1 MATDSNKRLWG
12 GAFTAGALPLLEEYS
27 NSIQFDFTLAEFDIR
42 GSIAHVTM
50 LGECSIIPKSDVD
63 TIVSGLNTLLSR
75 LRAGELSF
83 SLADEDVHMNIER
96 LLHAEIGPVAGKLHT
111 ARSRNDQVALDMHL
125 YVRTQCDR
133 MAQLLKE
140 LQHSLADTAEA
151 NLDVIMPGYTHLQ
164 RAQPVLFSHHLLAY
178 FWMLQRD
185 LTRFQD
191 CKIRCNIS
199 PLGAG
204 ALAGTTFPIH
214 RERVA
219 ELLDFSGVYENSMDA
234 VSDRDFVVEFL
245 SASALTMV
253 HLSRLCEEIVL
264 WTSGEFKF
272 VRLHDSYCTGS
283 SIMPQKKNADP
294 AELIRGKSGRVTGA
308 LMGLLM
314 TLKGLPLAYNKDM
327 QEDKEGLFDTA
338 TTLAGALEILA
349 GLIKTMSVRKE
360 EMLRAASADFSNATD
375 LADFLAAR
383 GLPFREA
390 HEVAAKLV
398 AHCTSHATTLEE
410 LPLDELRKH
419 SPLFEESVFEALKVT
434 SVVGRRNSRGG
445 TSPQAVAKQLTLV
458 KEALAK
464 KS

>member
-1 MATDSNKRLWG
+1 MANEGNKRLWG
-12 GAFTAGALPLLEEYS
+12 GAFSAGALPLLEEYS

-50 LGECSIIPKSDVD
+50 LGECDIIPKPDAD
-63 TIVSGLNTLLSR
+63 TIVSGLNTLLTR
-75 LRAGELSF
+75 LHAGELTF

-125 YVRTQCDR
+125 FVRTQCDR
-133 MAQLLKE
+133 IVTLLKG
-140 LQHSLADTAEA
+140 LQCSLAEVAEKH
-151 NLDVIMPGYTHLQ
+151 LDVIMPGYTHLQ

-178 FWMLQRD
+178 FWMLERD
-185 LTRFQD
+185 LSRFKD
-191 CKIRCNIS
+191 CKVRCNIS
-199 PLGAG
+199 PLGTG
-204 ALAGTTFPIH
+204 ALAGTTFPIN
-214 RERVA
+214 RARVA
-219 ELLDFSGVYENSMDA
+219 ELLEFSGVYENSMDA

-245 SASALTMV
+245 SAASLTMI

-294 AELIRGKSGRVTGA
+294 AELIRGKAGRVTGA

-327 QEDKEGLFDTA
+327 QEDKEGLFDA
-338 TTLAGALEILA
+338 TKTLSGALEILA
-349 GLIKTMSVRKE
+349 GLITTLTVRKDT
-360 EMLRAASADFSNATD
+360 MLSAAAADFSNATD
-375 LADFLAAR
+375 LADFLAAK

-398 AHCTSHATTLEE
+398 ALCTERHIALEDLSLEE
-410 LPLDELRKH
+410 LTKH
-419 SPLFEESVFEALKVT
+419 SPLFDEAVFEALKVT
-434 SVVGRRNSRGG
+434 SVVNRRNSQGG
-445 TSPQAVAKQLTLV
+445 TSQRAVTEQLHRV
-458 KEALAK
+458 KETLNK
-464 KS
+464 RE